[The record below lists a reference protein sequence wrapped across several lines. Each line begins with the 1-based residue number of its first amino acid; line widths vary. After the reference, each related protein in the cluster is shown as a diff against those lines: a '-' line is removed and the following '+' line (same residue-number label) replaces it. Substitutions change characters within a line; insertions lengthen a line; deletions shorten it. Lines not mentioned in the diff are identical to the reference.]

1 MAKAKIGAYITLDGQ
16 KEFRSAVT
24 ACNKNI
30 STMKSEMKLV
40 EAQTAGNANTLDALR
55 RKHDVLTQTLEEQ
68 IKKEKAVKSGLED
81 SKKQYERV
89 GRELEEYKTRLGQA
103 QTELET
109 LKNSSDASEEAS
121 KKLQETIAN
130 LSQKVEKGEET
141 YRRAGNR
148 VQDWQKQLN
157 NAEAQIIRSTKAVKE
172 NESYLKEAENAT
184 DQCAK
189 SIDNFGEKASKTV
202 SELTKFSTILKT
214 NVKNSLIE
222 TGKELGK
229 DLFRSSVQG
238 TLELQEA
245 QNQLRASTGAT
256 AEETKKYNAQMQEMY
271 KGGYADSM
279 NDVAN
284 AMALVKQYTNETDPS
299 KVKELAE
306 NGIVLDDVFN
316 MDLSESIRGVDALMD
331 NMGLTAEQAFDYMV
345 KGAQNGLDKSG
356 ELADNIAEYSQLW
369 GQAGF
374 SAEEMFSILQN
385 GLDSGAYNLDKIN
398 DYVKEFG
405 ISLSDG
411 RIEENLNAFSIE
423 TQGLFQQWKNGEATT
438 KQVFQSVISDL
449 ASMENQQQALTI
461 ASNTWSSL
469 GEDNAMKVITSLNNV
484 NNTYK
489 NVHGTMEEIK
499 KIKYDSVSN
508 QWKMLGRTFQT
519 DVMQPILVKF
529 LPAAQKGMEVL
540 ADNIET
546 IVPIAT
552 TAGAAVGTIFVVNKS
567 KKFIGEVKEA
577 GKTVADFGR
586 GLLKLTGIRT
596 AETAADVASTAAK
609 GTQTA
614 ATVAQTTATAAQ
626 ATATTTATVAQK
638 GLNVAMSANPIGLV
652 VAGITA
658 LVTVAALFTKAVG
671 ESKDEV
677 SELKEEAEELNQKVK
692 TTSEELAESTSAI
705 KTSLGEVSASKNV
718 AGNLV
723 QELEE
728 LASQSQRTAEEQS
741 RMQGIVMQLNTMFPE
756 MGLEI
761 DKVSGKLN
769 MGKGEMESFI
779 NSAIE
784 MQKIQVVQEKMTKS
798 VEKLVDAQIAEA
810 EAAEKLKGINSKL
823 KDIDNKRTE
832 LNDAI
837 TKQSEEAREAQEKYS
852 EALREGADNANEL
865 YAATMNQKEV
875 TIEYGGEV
883 MTTMEA
889 LQRMAEDEQDLK
901 DVKKEYTQTQKDA
914 NDAIEKANE
923 QMEPYMQYLNGM
935 TDATERGTESTAKNT
950 EEKAKAAEQ
959 TQISIEMAGK
969 ELEAYNALSFGQQ
982 EMATNVTNAVL
993 TMQENVQGALESQ
1006 MNMFEKFDG
1015 GVQIS
1020 TEQLLVNMQSQIDG
1034 VTQWEQNL
1042 SALADKGINQGIL
1055 QKLAEMGPQGS
1066 GYVQAFN
1073 NMTSDEIAKAND
1085 LWNQSIDIK
1094 GMTDEWGQ
1102 QLLTSGA
1109 ENIAGGMEN
1118 LTPIMQ
1124 QSGANTVIGL
1134 VQGMQQAQKMSEAA
1148 GKDLGVKTIESV
1160 NNALGV
1166 HSPSIKMK
1174 ESGKN
1179 VNLGLILGMNENKA
1193 AVQGVAKGVAV
1204 EVTQTISTILD
1215 KRKFEGYGRNISQGL
1230 AQGIAS
1236 GRAAVISAATN
1247 VAEESIRAAKRALDI
1262 NSPSRKFRKL
1272 GNGTMEGY
1280 VLGIQ
1285 EKASVAK
1292 KTVTNALHFGDLQR
1306 NLDTRNGN
1314 AVERENRKL
1323 AMELGSIIRQMKV
1336 VAYLNGRE
1344 LTRGLSDMGVVFRA
1358 DL

>member
-130 LSQKVEKGEET
+130 LSKKVEKGEET

-577 GKTVADFGR
+577 GKTVADFGK

-935 TDATERGTESTAKNT
+935 TDATERGTESTTKNT

-1020 TEQLLVNMQSQIDG
+1020 TEQLLANMQSQIDG

-1272 GNGTMEGY
+1272 GNGTMKGY

>member
-130 LSQKVEKGEET
+130 LSKKVGKGEET

-577 GKTVADFGR
+577 GKTVADFGK

-1020 TEQLLVNMQSQIDG
+1020 TEQLLANMQSQIDG

-1109 ENIAGGMEN
+1109 ANIAGGMEN

>member
-1 MAKAKIGAYITLDGQ
+1 MAKKKIGAYITLDGE
-16 KEFRSAVT
+16 KEFRSAVSS
-24 ACNKNI
+24 CNKNLA
-30 STMKSEMKLV
+30 TMKSEMKLV
-40 EAQTAGNANTLDALR
+40 EAQTAGSANTLDTLK
-55 RKHDVLTQTLEEQ
+55 RKHEVLSDTLEEQ
-68 IKKEKAVKSGLED
+68 IKKEEAVRTGLKHAEQ
-81 SKKQYERV
+81 QYEKV
-89 GRELEEYKTRLGQA
+89 GKELTEYKEQLQKAKDALSEMENT
-103 QTELET
+103 
-109 LKNSSDASEEAS
+109 SDAS
-121 KKLQETIAN
+121 KKELEKQRESVEL
-130 LSQKVEKGEET
+130 LSRAVKKGEAT
-141 YRRAGNR
+141 YQRAGNR
-148 VQDWQKQLN
+148 VQDWKKQLN
-157 NAEAQIIRSTKAVKE
+157 NAEAQTIRSTKALNE
-172 NESYLKEAENAT
+172 NATYMKEAESAT
-184 DQCAK
+184 DSCAK
-189 SIDNFGEKASKTV
+189 SIDNFGNKTDDTAEKITSLGTIIKAN
-202 SELTKFSTILKT
+202 LTNTAL
-214 NVKNSLIE
+214 NA
-222 TGKELGK
+222 GKALVE
-229 DLFRSSVQG
+229 DVFTSAAQG
-238 TLELQEA
+238 TLELQDA

-256 AEETKKYNAQMQEMY
+256 AEVTKEYNAQMQELY
-271 KGGYADSM
+271 KGGYADSI

-284 AMALVKQYTNETDPS
+284 AMALVKQYTNETDPT
-299 KVKELAE
+299 KIKELAE
-306 NGIVLDDVFN
+306 NGITLQDVFE
-316 MDLSESIRGVDALMD
+316 MDLSESIRGIDALMD
-331 NMGLTAEQAFDYMV
+331 NMGLSAEQAFDYMAA
-345 KGAQNGLDKSG
+345 GAQNGLDKSG

-405 ISLSDG
+405 ISLADG
-411 RIEENLNAFSIE
+411 RIEENLNAFSVE
-423 TQGLFQQWKNGEATT
+423 TQGLFQQWKNGEVTT

-449 ASMENQQQALTI
+449 ASMENQQRALTI

-469 GEDNAMKVITSLNNV
+469 GEDNAMKVIASLNNV
-484 NNTYK
+484 NHTYK

-499 KIKYDSVSN
+499 NIKYDSVAN

-519 DVMQPILVKF
+519 DVMQPVLVKF
-529 LPAAQKGMEVL
+529 LPAAQKGMKVL
-540 ADNIET
+540 ADNIDT
-546 IVPIAT
+546 IVPVAT

-577 GKTVADFGR
+577 GETITDLGKK
-586 GLLKLTGIRT
+586 LLEFVGIRT
-596 AETAADVASTAAK
+596 AETVADTASTAAK
-609 GTQTA
+609 GAQTA
-614 ATVAQTTATAAQ
+614 ATVAQTTATTAQ
-626 ATATTTATVAQK
+626 ATATTTAAVAQE

-652 VAGITA
+652 VAGIAT
-658 LVTVAALFTKAVG
+658 LVTVTALFAKGVE

-677 SELKEEAEELNQKVK
+677 SELKNEAEELNEKVK
-692 TTSEELAESTSAI
+692 TTSEELEESTSAI

-723 QELEE
+723 QELEQ
-728 LASQSQRTAEEQS
+728 LAVQTKRTAEEQN

-756 MGLEI
+756 MGLEL

-769 MGKGEMESFI
+769 MSSEEMKGFI
-779 NSAIE
+779 DSSIE

-798 VEKLVDAQIAEA
+798 VEKLVDAQIEEA
-810 EAAEKLKGINSKL
+810 EAAEKLKGINDKL
-823 KDIDNKRTE
+823 KNIDSKRTE

-852 EALREGADNANEL
+852 EALREGADNVNEL

-875 TIEYGGEV
+875 TIEYNGEV

-901 DVKKEYTQTQKDA
+901 DVKKDYTQAQKDA

-935 TDATERGTESTAKNT
+935 ADATEKGTENTAKNT

-959 TQISIEMAGK
+959 AQVSIEMAGK
-969 ELEAYNALSFGQQ
+969 EMEAYNALSFEQQ
-982 EMATNVTNAVL
+982 TMATNVTNAVL

-1006 MNMFEKFDG
+1006 MDMFEKFDG
-1015 GVQIS
+1015 GVEIS
-1020 TEQLLVNMQSQIDG
+1020 TEQLLANMQSQVDG

-1042 SALADKGINQGIL
+1042 SSLADKGINQGIL

-1073 NMTSDEIAKAND
+1073 NMTSDEIAKANE

-1094 GMTDEWGQ
+1094 GMTNEWGQ

-1109 ENIAGGMEN
+1109 TNIAGGMEN

-1124 QSGANTVIGL
+1124 QSGANTVLGL

-1166 HSPSIKMK
+1166 HSPSVKMK

-1179 VNLGLILGMNENKA
+1179 VNIGLVLGMNENKS
-1193 AVQGVAKGVAV
+1193 AVQTVAKGVATAV
-1204 EVTQTISTILD
+1204 IKTMGTMLNKARFQE
-1215 KRKFEGYGRNISQGL
+1215 YGKNVSQGL
-1230 AQGIAS
+1230 AEGIIS
-1236 GRAAVISAATN
+1236 GRSGVISAATN
-1247 VAEESIRAAKRALDI
+1247 VATESIRAAKNALDI
-1262 NSPSRKFRKL
+1262 NSPSKKFKAL
-1272 GNGTMEGY
+1272 GKGTMEGY
-1280 VLGIQ
+1280 ILGIQ
-1285 EKASVAK
+1285 EETGKVNKEVEKSLDFGNMQRK
-1292 KTVTNALHFGDLQR
+1292 LNARYGSIE
-1306 NLDTRNGN
+1306 
-1314 AVERENRKL
+1314 ARENENML
-1323 AMELGSIIRQMKV
+1323 AKIESIMSKMKV

-1344 LTRGLSDMGVVFRA
+1344 VTRGLSDMGVVFRA